1 MNRRTFREMLVK
13 LVYNQ
18 IVGGETPEEE
28 VNQELLAVF
37 SQVKAN
43 FQDLDRIISENLSN
57 YTIDRLNYV
66 DLAIFRVAVFEIK
79 YQNLPSNV
87 AINEALEITKKYSN
101 LDDDQARKF
110 NNRLLDK
117 IKKYLEEQS

>member
-28 VNQELLAVF
+28 VNEELLAVF
-37 SQVKAN
+37 NQIQSHY
-43 FQDLDRIISENLSN
+43 QDLDDVIIENLSN
-57 YTIDRLNYV
+57 YTIVRLNYV
-66 DLAIFRVAVFEIK
+66 DLAIFRVAVFEMK

-117 IKKYLEEQS
+117 IKKHLEEKS